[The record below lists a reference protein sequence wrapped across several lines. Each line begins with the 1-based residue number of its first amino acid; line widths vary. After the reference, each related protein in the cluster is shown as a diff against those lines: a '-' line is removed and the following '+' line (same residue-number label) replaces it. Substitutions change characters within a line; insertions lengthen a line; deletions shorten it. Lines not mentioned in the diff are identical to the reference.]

1 MINFLCNINNNN
13 NNKIIKCIILEFYL
27 NLENINE
34 I

>member
-13 NNKIIKCIILEFYL
+13 NQIIKCIILEFYL